1 MAKQKKAQLM
11 PDLIAAANMDFIRKL
26 GNIANNEEVKKVW
39 YSHAMKEYS
48 KRYTPQYMKRIIN
61 EQLDQNDIKFGDQ
74 LCAIKCINNWYYGGR
89 QVYVFDD
96 DFAELL
102 SLQTND
108 DLNIGADTIEQLPCN
123 SFYVQRRH
131 DNSIGFFVDVQG
143 NSIVFAEY
151 FENND
156 GGISEKGLPIQIQSN
171 KTIAE
176 SIYDIMAD
184 NNVNRSKA
192 HKLVAKIA
200 ELMQYV
206 VYLSAVNAEITPA
219 TKRQAVKSKQTGED
233 ATTPQKSAVAN
244 VGYRIGSTLRKH
256 STDTNTENVVYQ
268 CDPSAHGKPK
278 SPHLRRAHFHRF
290 KTKKGYV
297 TKWVHTVFVNADGG
311 DMQTTLHKIK

>member
-1 MAKQKKAQLM
+1 MGKQKKAQLL
-11 PDLIAAANMDFIRKL
+11 PDLIAAANMDFIRQL
-26 GNIANNEEVKKVW
+26 DGTASDEEVVEVW
-39 YSHAMKEYS
+39 YSHTMKEYS
-48 KRYTPQYMKRIIN
+48 KRYTPQYMRRIIS
-61 EQLDQNDIKFGDQ
+61 EQLDGNNLECGDQ

-102 SLQTND
+102 SSQTND
-108 DLNIGADTIEQLPCN
+108 DLNIGADTLEQLPCN

-131 DNSIGFFVDVQG
+131 DDSLGFFVDVQG

-151 FENND
+151 FGNND
-156 GGISEKGLPIQIQSN
+156 GGISADGLPLQIRPH

-184 NNVNRSKA
+184 NNVSRAHA

-206 VYLSAVNAEITPA
+206 VYLSAVNAEIAPV
-219 TKRQAVKSKQTGED
+219 TKRQAVKRNPTE
-233 ATTPQKSAVAN
+233 AAAPPPQKSAVAN

-256 STDTNTENVVYQ
+256 STDTNAENVVYQ
-268 CDPSAHGKPK
+268 RDSSAHGSPK
-278 SPHLRRAHFHRF
+278 SPHIRRAHFHRF
-290 KTKKGYV
+290 KTKNGYV
-297 TKWVHTVFVNADGG
+297 TKWIHTVFVNADGG